1 MTIASLPSGAVT
13 NAGTFAVQAA
23 STIVDG
29 ASVTLGAK
37 ADAKSTATDTTPA
50 TVVSILKQISA
61 SVQAPPPYNYTP
73 VSPGQF
79 GLGVVSSTA
88 LTIPSG
94 ALQAV
99 ISVEG
104 NSVRY
109 TYDGTTTPTATVGHL
124 LTAGQSIQF
133 SGSSVLA
140 NLKFIQIA
148 ATATIN
154 VSYTK

>member
-1 MTIASLPSGAVT
+1 MDVT
-13 NAGTFAVQAA
+13 
-23 STIVDG
+23 
-29 ASVTLGAK
+29 
-37 ADAKSTATDTTPA
+37 P
-50 TVVSILKQISA
+50 QIG
-61 SVQAPPPYNYTP
+61 PNPPYNYTP

-79 GLGVVSSTA
+79 GVTVASSTG

-109 TYDGTTTPTATVGHL
+109 TYDGTTTPTASVGHL
-124 LTAGQSIQF
+124 LTAGQAIQF
-133 SGSSVLA
+133 SGMTLLA
-140 NLKFIQIA
+140 NLKFIQVA
-148 ATATIN
+148 ATATLN

>member
-1 MTIASLPSGAVT
+1 MDVT
-13 NAGTFAVQAA
+13 PQTSNSEVKN
-23 STIVDG
+23 D
-29 ASVTLGAK
+29 
-37 ADAKSTATDTTPA
+37 
-50 TVVSILKQISA
+50 SA
-61 SVQAPPPYNYTP
+61 PYAYTP

-79 GLGVVSSTA
+79 GVTVASSTG

-99 ISVEG
+99 VSVEG

-124 LTAGQSIQF
+124 LTSGQAIQF
-133 SGSSVLA
+133 FSATILT
-140 NLKFIQIA
+140 NLRFIQVA
-148 ATATIN
+148 ATATLN